1 MIDGI
6 LNGVPTWVWFLFVFL
21 LILGLIDT
29 RARKSPLHV
38 FYLLPLLGAMSL
50 RAVNALDVV
59 FAVWGVV
66 LLVYVFGAWVGF
78 RVQKKWI
85 VAKSRMF
92 VSLKGEWLTLV
103 QIMSI
108 FAINFATGTL
118 KAVSPEL
125 LTSTTYHIIFAAI
138 AAMVAGLFGGRTLSV
153 ALAPTTEQDEVHQV
167 AFGL

>member
-1 MIDGI
+1 M
-6 LNGVPTWVWFLFVFL
+6 
-21 LILGLIDT
+21 
-29 RARKSPLHV
+29 
-38 FYLLPLLGAMSL
+38 

-108 FAINFATGTL
+108 FAINFATGTS

-153 ALAPTTEQDEVHQV
+153 ALAPTTELDEVHRV